1 MSSNNFLC
9 GELDRLQDF
18 RVAGAAAE
26 ISRQGLTDLVARRL
40 RILIQQH
47 LCGEENSRDA
57 IAALRRAE
65 IGKSAL
71 QRMRFAIL
79 HHAFHGHDLGIHR
92 FNAEHQARQ
101 HRLAVD
107 EDGAGAAFAQLAT
120 MLRAGEPHV
129 FAQDLKQSLVDLGR
143 DFVDFAVDSK
153 AQERFF
159 QAADPRRIFFFGSLR
174 FASARV

>member
-1 MSSNNFLC
+1 MSPIHFLGC
-9 GELDRLQDF
+9 KLDRLQNL

-57 IAALRRAE
+57 IASLRRAE
-65 IGKSAL
+65 IGKRAL

-79 HHAFHGHDLGIHR
+79 NHAFHGHDLGLHR
-92 FNAEHQARQ
+92 FDAEHQARQ

-129 FAQDLKQSLVDLGR
+129 FAQDLKQSLIDLGR
-143 DFVDFAVDSK
+143 DFMDFAVDSK
-153 AQERFF
+153 AQKCFF
-159 QAADPRRIFFFGSLR
+159 RRLILGVFFSSVHFVLL
-174 FASARV
+174 ARV